1 MAMKR
6 LPFIL
11 VFGVI
16 GFAIGSILGLA
27 QSAAIMVGGMGSLAG
42 WAIAGGSGTL
52 GFGSDGDSGDGGS
65 DGGGGDGGGGG
76 GE

>member
-1 MAMKR
+1 MKR

-27 QSAAIMVGGMGSLAG
+27 QAAAIVVGGMGGVVG
-42 WAIAGGSGTL
+42 WVIAGGRGTL
-52 GFGSDGDSGDGGS
+52 GFGGDGDGSDGGS